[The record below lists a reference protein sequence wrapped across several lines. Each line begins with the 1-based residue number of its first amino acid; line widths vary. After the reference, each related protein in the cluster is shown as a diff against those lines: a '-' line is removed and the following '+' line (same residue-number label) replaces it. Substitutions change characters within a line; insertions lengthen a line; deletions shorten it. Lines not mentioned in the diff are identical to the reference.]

1 MKPVSIVPASNSRL
15 RRSAR
20 RKARLVF
27 GPMTT
32 ASSSSLRSAASASA
46 RLGCVDDHLGDHRI
60 VEGRDGVAGL
70 EAGVDP
76 DAAQAFLA
84 LEVHDVDAPGRGQ
97 EAVLRVLG
105 IDARFDRR
113 ARAADLALLE
123 RQRLSR
129 GDPELPFDEVEAGHR
144 LGHRMLDLKPGVH
157 LEKVEVLGLQSRAPG
172 SMMNSTVPAP
182 T

>member
-1 MKPVSIVPASNSRL
+1 MKPVSIVPASNSGL
-15 RRSAR
+15 RTSAR

-46 RLGCVDDHLGDHRI
+46 RLAAVNDHLGDHRI
-60 VEGRDGVAGL
+60 IEGRDAVAGL

-76 DAAQAFLA
+76 DAGQALLA
-84 LEVHDVDAPGRGQ
+84 LEVHDVDPPRRGQ
-97 EAVLRVLG
+97 KAVLRVLG

-123 RQRLSR
+123 RQRLAGR
-129 GDPELPFDEVEAGHR
+129 DPELPFDQVEAGHR
-144 LGHRMLDLKPGVH
+144 FGHRMLDLKPCVH
-157 LEKVEVLGLQSRAPG
+157 LEEIEVAGPQ
-172 SMMNSTVPAP
+172 PARGRR
-182 T
+182 